1 MSYKSLTTILFLF
14 LGCPTTVLLPSL
26 RRRGWP
32 ASATDAA
39 CPTCLASAQAQPSNI
54 TRHETDTSQK
64 VSSRRHRIV
73 NVDVRQIASR
83 CIVITRRSNDVG
95 ERVFWRCVVLNEDRV
110 GRSGRKS
117 SIGVFM
123 SAKPGCQWASSEQC
137 TVCSHLYFLQILES
151 HFLLLM
157 FLLIC
162 CLVQNISEILKFHL
176 LGMLQTEGIWLIDT

>member
-73 NVDVRQIASR
+73 NVNVRQIASR
-83 CIVITRRSNDVG
+83 CIVISRRSNDVG
-95 ERVFWRCVVLNEDRV
+95 ERVFWRCVVSNEDRL
-110 GRSGRKS
+110 GSSGRKS
-117 SIGVFM
+117 SIGIVL